1 MTRDFSEPQI
11 VKLSTRDW
19 IALIGIAATMTIGVM
34 GAYLRIERSLIEIL
48 TRQQQLEL
56 RIDRIEE
63 TIDTRS
69 IP

>member
-19 IALIGIAATMTIGVM
+19 IALISIAATMTIGVM